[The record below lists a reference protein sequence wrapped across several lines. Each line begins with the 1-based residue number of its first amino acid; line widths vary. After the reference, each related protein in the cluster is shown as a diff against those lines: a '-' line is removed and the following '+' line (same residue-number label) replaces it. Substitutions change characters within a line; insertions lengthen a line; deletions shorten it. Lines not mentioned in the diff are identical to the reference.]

1 MRSVFVGV
9 ALGLLIPA
17 CTQDREPEQV
27 DQVSD
32 SQEEEQEDAGGGK
45 VDDVPVHRPISVVL
59 THDPGDCA
67 DNSVFLYANVIYVD
81 DGSLV
86 EAATCQ
92 FEFEDGTQA
101 TGCFVAHPS
110 PAQQNVVVTATDP
123 ATGAT
128 ATASDV
134 VQGPAS
140 FSSTL
145 DVTTSGL
152 TISWDA
158 HTLYGDVPDVGGVI
172 VSIEPSANVVETDP
186 GLFRQF
192 QGTVSVTT
200 PGTYTVHL
208 NGFITFGDAGG
219 CGAFVDKTIE
229 VCHEGDD
236 HEHHLH

>member
-1 MRSVFVGV
+1 MRNVFVGV

-17 CTQDREPEQV
+17 CAQDPEPEQA

-32 SQEEEQEDAGGGK
+32 GQEEGNGDDGSGK

-67 DNSVFLYANVIYVD
+67 DNSVFLYANVIYLD

-86 EAATCQ
+86 EAGTCL

-101 TGCFVAHPS
+101 AGCFVAHPA
-110 PAQQNVVVTATDP
+110 PMLQNVVVTATDP

-128 ATASDV
+128 ATASDR

-140 FSSTL
+140 FTSTL
-145 DVTTSGL
+145 DVTTSEL
-152 TISWDA
+152 TLSWDA
-158 HTLYGDVPDVGGVI
+158 HNLYGDVLDVGGVI
-172 VSIEPSANVVETDP
+172 VSIEPSANVIETDP
-186 GLFRQF
+186 ALFRQF
-192 QGTVSVTT
+192 QGTVNVTT

-229 VCHEGDD
+229 VCHEGD